1 MDILDMEKITCYFT
15 AKMIRKWFKI
25 QTRQIMPIQFILE
38 GYEGM
43 ATVST
48 IDSRVAILQVLIM
61 PDFIQ
66 EMEDILGSLQNEYRM
81 QEIPSGSDQVF

>member
-1 MDILDMEKITCYFT
+1 
-15 AKMIRKWFKI
+15 
-25 QTRQIMPIQFILE
+25 MPVQFILE

-48 IDSRVAILQVLIM
+48 IDSREAILQVLIM

-66 EMEDILGSLQNEYRM
+66 EMDDILGSLQDEYRM

>member
-1 MDILDMEKITCYFT
+1 
-15 AKMIRKWFKI
+15 MIKKWFKI
-25 QTRQIMPIQFILE
+25 QTRQIMPVQFILE

-48 IDSRVAILQVLIM
+48 IDSRAAILQVLIM
-61 PDFIQ
+61 QDFIQ
-66 EMEDILGSLQNEYRM
+66 EMEDILGSLQNEYQM